1 MKIDGVE
8 YTLEISNKAYES
20 VDGKVGAICM
30 TNGLFGMLIDFIGK
44 HKMYLEIGT
53 FDGILISSLAERYK
67 DMTIYAIDAF
77 VKASGTGGGHLPFV
91 VENCKRYENI
101 SLFKEK
107 SVTALKKLK
116 ESGYMFDV
124 ILVDGDHSYEAT
136 KIDLNGSW
144 EVLAQGGTIMVHDY
158 GIELTKNAVDEF
170 VDSHRADI
178 DKLSYEN
185 IMMFSKK
192 IR

>member
-1 MKIDGVE
+1 MKIDSVE
-8 YTLEISNKAYES
+8 YTFEISNKAYES

-30 TNGLFGMLIDFIGK
+30 TKGLFDMLIEFIGK
-44 HKMYLEIGT
+44 HKRYLEIGT

-67 DMTIYAIDAF
+67 DMTINAIDAF
-77 VKASGTGGGHLPFV
+77 IGASGTGGGHLSFV
-91 VENCKRYENI
+91 IENCKRYDNI

-116 ESGYMFDV
+116 ESGCMFDV
-124 ILVDGDHSYEAT
+124 ILIDGDHSYEAT
-136 KIDLNGSW
+136 IIDLNGSW
-144 EVLAQGGTIMVHDY
+144 EVLVPGGTIMVHDY

-178 DKLSYEN
+178 DRLSYEN

-192 IR
+192 MR